1 MVIAKHLGHSV
12 GHVKDKPLPVENW
25 RLWKLILL
33 PAVFFGIW
41 LLLPTFYPSYS
52 LPALIVCIFL
62 MIVGIVGFVMVGR
75 GRRRLGQIA
84 VVNAWFLLMF
94 TMGARGWFVIVGNV
108 VLWALWTTLLLT
120 AYILAW
126 VLPTLNPKLSAL
138 LWREQ
143 YTPETRSG
151 RFFLSTSV
159 KILPIAGASGALIG
173 MYATRSG
180 HDNLVAFIIGILGSM
195 VSIGFAQVVSHQ
207 FWREDRMREQ
217 HQIEV
222 G

>member
-1 MVIAKHLGHSV
+1 MIEKSPPAEKLS
-12 GHVKDKPLPVENW
+12 
-25 RLWKLILL
+25 LWKLILFPFVIL
-33 PAVFFGIW
+33 GCFAALAILYPGYSPIALTLGILLTTVGVMGAV
-41 LLLPTFYPSYS
+41 
-52 LPALIVCIFL
+52 LIS
-62 MIVGIVGFVMVGR
+62 R

-108 VLWALWTTLLLT
+108 VLWALWTTLLLI

-126 VLPTLNPKLSAL
+126 VLPTLNPKLSAF

-151 RFFLSTSV
+151 RFFINTSA

-180 HDNLVAFIIGILGSM
+180 HDNLVAFIIGVLGFM

-217 HQIEV
+217 HQSEV
-222 G
+222 R